1 MVHRTTRP
9 TRGVGILALVAVLAG
24 CSDPPASTDGGS
36 SGGSGASGSSDPS
49 ADATADGPSTMTATT
64 TTPGDSGSDGP
75 VEPPVGDAR
84 VLMFVGFNQT
94 WWPEYKVMLEGLTA
108 AGYQV
113 DVRSS
118 TADAVAHSYGD
129 RVDDTTPGLDGVDPI
144 GFGEFEALF
153 ASNFGASWDPAWN
166 EPGTIPLDGRIQDAN
181 IDDYVAVVFPGGS
194 GSQFTR
200 YDGDYVALP
209 NETGF
214 PEHVSSQGDIAS
226 AAQAINDLTVGALV
240 RGLPVLAVC
249 HAGPTPGFARVPGT
263 EGQGPGGLGLSLLDG
278 RAATG
283 FPLDIEVFGAVGDV
297 AEQYA
302 ALGIEFRPQQ
312 AVVVDGPGIDLDG
325 DGAPDG
331 EGLVVTGRSWYPEE
345 VVVALRATLDLL

>member
-1 MVHRTTRP
+1 MVHRTTHPAR
-9 TRGVGILALVAVLAG
+9 RVGILALITVVAA
-24 CSDPPASTDGGS
+24 CSDPPASSDAGS
-36 SGGSGASGSSDPS
+36 SGESGASQSTDPS
-49 ADATADGPSTMTATT
+49 ADGTDGPAT

-94 WWPEYKVMLEGLTA
+94 WWPEYKVMREGLEA
-108 AGYQV
+108 AGYEV

-129 RVDDTTPGLDGVDPI
+129 RVDEVTPGLDGVDPI
-144 GFGEFEALF
+144 AYGAFEDLF
-153 ASNFGASWDPAWN
+153 AANFGVSWDPAWN
-166 EPGTIPLDGRIQDAN
+166 EPGTIPLDGRIQDAV

-214 PEHVSSQGDIAS
+214 PEHVSPREDIAS
-226 AAQAINDLTVGALV
+226 AAAAINDLVIGALV
-240 RGLPVLAVC
+240 RDLPVLAVC

-263 EGQGPGGLGLSLLDG
+263 EGQGPDGLGRSLLDG
-278 RAATG
+278 RSATG

-297 AEQYA
+297 ADQYA

-312 AVVVDGPGIDLDG
+312 VVVVDGPGIDLDG
-325 DGAPDG
+325 DGDLDG
-331 EGLVVTGRSWYPEE
+331 EGLVVTARSWYPEE
-345 VVVALRATLDLL
+345 VALGLRAMLDARQ